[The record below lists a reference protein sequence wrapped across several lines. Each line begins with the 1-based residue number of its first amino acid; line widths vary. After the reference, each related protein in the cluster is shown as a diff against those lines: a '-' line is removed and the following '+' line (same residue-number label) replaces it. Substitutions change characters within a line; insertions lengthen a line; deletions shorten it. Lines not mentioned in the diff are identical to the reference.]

1 VTGARADAGMRRPR
15 IELGLYPTRAPGES
29 VRLGTLAEALGLDTV
44 WVIDSPV
51 LWRELWVTLTAIGA
65 ATARI
70 RVGSAVTTGVTRH
83 PSVTASAA
91 ASLAELTDG
100 RFRLGLGSGDSSL
113 VTTGARPQR
122 LVEFRETVQTLRALL
137 AGEAAPVGAAK
148 IRMAWASAA
157 RVPIYVA
164 ASGPR
169 MLELA
174 GALADG
180 VIMMVGVSEPIVRAA
195 IERVGAG
202 ARAAGRR
209 AEDVDLVLWTACAV
223 SDRAPDDAVE
233 SVKANV
239 ARAVIRALPRPLAH
253 AHQDV
258 VARIRQAYDY
268 AFHSTALAPHGS
280 LVPDALVSDFAVAG
294 TSAACAA
301 ALRRIAALGVDAIAL
316 ALPDAPFED
325 RGTMLARIAA
335 EVLPAV

>member
-1 VTGARADAGMRRPR
+1 MSRPR

-29 VRLGTLAEALGLDTV
+29 VRLGVLAETLGLDTV

-51 LWRELWVTLTAIGA
+51 LWRELWVTMTAIGA
-65 ATARI
+65 ATSRI

-91 ASLAELTDG
+91 ASLAELTSG

-122 LVEFRETVQTLRALL
+122 VAEFRETVQTLRLL
-137 AGEAAPVGAAK
+137 LTGEAAPIGAAK
-148 IRMAWASAA
+148 IQIAWASSS
-157 RVPIYVA
+157 RVPVYVA
-164 ASGPR
+164 ASGPK

-195 IERVGAG
+195 IDRVHAG
-202 ARAAGRR
+202 ARAGGRR
-209 AEDVDLVLWTACAV
+209 CEDVDLVLWTACAV
-223 SDRAPDDAVE
+223 SDRSPAEAVE
-233 SVKANV
+233 AVKANV
-239 ARAVIRALPRPLAH
+239 ARAVIRALPHPLPPP
-253 AHQDV
+253 HQDV

-268 AFHSTALAPHGS
+268 AFHSTPLAPHGT
-280 LVPDALVSDFAVAG
+280 LVPDALVADFAVAG
-294 TSAACAA
+294 TSAACAT
-301 ALRRIAALGVDAIAL
+301 ALRRVAALGVNAIAL

-325 RGTMLARIAA
+325 RGTMLARIAS
-335 EVLPAV
+335 EVLPAM

>member
-1 VTGARADAGMRRPR
+1 LSRPR
-15 IELGLYPTRAPGES
+15 FELALYPTRAPGES
-29 VRLGTLAEALGLDTV
+29 VRLAVRAEALGLETA

-51 LWRELWVTLTAIGA
+51 LWRELWVTMTAIGA
-65 ATARI
+65 ATSRL

-91 ASLAELTDG
+91 ASLAELTGD
-100 RFRLGLGSGDSSL
+100 RFLLGLGSGDSSL
-113 VTTGARPQR
+113 ATTGGRPQR
-122 LVEFRETVQTLRALL
+122 LGEFRETVQALRALL
-137 AGEAAPVGAAK
+137 AGETAAVGATK
-148 IRMAWASAA
+148 IQMRWTSGS

-180 VIMMVGVSEPIVRAA
+180 VIMMVGVSEAIVRAA
-195 IERVGAG
+195 IEHVRGG

-209 AEDVDLVLWTACAV
+209 PEDVDLVLWTACAV
-223 SDRAPDDAVE
+223 SDRAPADAVE
-233 SVKANV
+233 AVKANV
-239 ARAVIRALPRPLAH
+239 ARAVIRTLPHPLPPG
-253 AHQDV
+253 HQEI

-268 AFHSTALAPHGS
+268 AYHSTPLAPHGN
-280 LVPDALVSDFAVAG
+280 LVPDTLVPDFAVAG
-294 TSAACAA
+294 TSADCAA
-301 ALRRIAALGVDAIAL
+301 ALRRIAGCGVNAIAL

-325 RGTMLARIAA
+325 RGAVLARLAA